1 MKTARKWFV
10 LLLALWLGGCVS
22 VPFEATKLTATRSL
36 TPAELLEPFWLGDT
50 TVYRIRNS
58 GLFQLHGMK
67 LPLEGFMELDARNRR
82 ARLVALDG
90 MGLKLFDLTVTAE
103 GVEVNHLLPDLGKY
117 PGLAEAVA
125 ASVRRIFFAPQ
136 PGVDDRLE
144 IAAREY
150 RLLRDGADRTR
161 FVFGGDPPL
170 LLKKESVGPAGDWWV
185 GYYQYR
191 SWCGR
196 QIPEGI
202 FLQDRRAG
210 YTLTLWLES
219 VKCIE
224 Q

>member
-1 MKTARKWFV
+1 
-10 LLLALWLGGCVS
+10 
-22 VPFEATKLTATRSL
+22 
-36 TPAELLEPFWLGDT
+36 
-50 TVYRIRNS
+50 
-58 GLFQLHGMK
+58 
-67 LPLEGFMELDARNRR
+67 MELDPRGRR
-82 ARLVALDG
+82 ARLVALEG
-90 MGLKLFDLTVTAE
+90 MGLKLFDLTVTAD
-103 GVEVNHLLPDLGKY
+103 GVEVNHLIPDLRRH

-125 ASVRRIFFAPQ
+125 ASVRRIFFQPQ
-136 PGVDDRLE
+136 PVPTDRLE
-144 IAAREY
+144 IGSREY
-150 RLLRDGADRTR
+150 RLRRTGTDEIN

-170 LLKKESVGPAGDWWV
+170 LLEKRSLGPAGDWWV

-191 SWCGR
+191 ELGGR